1 MTALSV
7 VTPLTL
13 SSFERLFVG
22 TSSKL
27 VSGPLSAPCDS
38 GSVPLT
44 NYKLLIIKYLVDAG
58 SELNQRNMSSCNLQ
72 THYLLYELMVDMS
85 HPQLLDGHTP
95 LHIQCVCASYSLCYT
110 TTTTTTNSWGLAVLQ
125 RLSNMQLHT
134 VILYL
139 TYYFFPLCHNFL
151 QVRPRLG
158 LQLDSNCPCRY
169 HNTTITTPTELF
181 EFVKMPFA
189 L

>member
-1 MTALSV
+1 
-7 VTPLTL
+7 
-13 SSFERLFVG
+13 
-22 TSSKL
+22 
-27 VSGPLSAPCDS
+27 
-38 GSVPLT
+38 
-44 NYKLLIIKYLVDAG
+44 
-58 SELNQRNMSSCNLQ
+58 
-72 THYLLYELMVDMS
+72 MVDMS